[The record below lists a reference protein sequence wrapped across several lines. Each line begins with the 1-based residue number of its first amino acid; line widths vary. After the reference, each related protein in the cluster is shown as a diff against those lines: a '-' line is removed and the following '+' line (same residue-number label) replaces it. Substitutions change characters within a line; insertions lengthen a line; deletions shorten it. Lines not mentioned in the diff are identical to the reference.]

1 MSDSPSPRLFGTDG
15 VRGVVGSDYTP
26 GFVSDLAC
34 ALAHY
39 LNREGPI
46 LVAWDFRTTSP
57 GISHILAGALQM
69 NGVDVVEMGE
79 MPTPTLQFNVKAVGA
94 RGGLMVTASHNPTE
108 FNGIKFSG
116 PDGLEL
122 RRDAEVVIEEAVHQ
136 RTFPSTPWDRAG
148 VIRSDPMGIDRY
160 TTSIQQHVDR
170 RAIRQ
175 LAARVALDCG
185 NGTSAVTS
193 PRLLRE
199 LGCKVSTL
207 NANPDGHFPGHPSE
221 PTDDNLTD
229 LKRAVVQSGA
239 LLGIAHDGDSDRVA
253 FIDEK
258 GRYVPGEEALALF
271 ARYSL
276 APDPH
281 ATIVTAVTSTS
292 CVTDVVAQAGGNLVI
307 TRSGSLPVAEGIR
320 DNRAVFGGEENGGYY
335 WPSHQIARD
344 GPMSSAKMLEVL
356 ARLGRPLS
364 ELVAELPRY
373 TVLKT
378 RLPLARGMREV
389 VMAHVRGVLAAEAE
403 RLVTIDGVK
412 AFYHDGWLLV
422 RPSGTEPLV
431 RIFAESRDPER
442 ARELQRLGVE
452 LVVSRTS
459 GHPPSSSGSH
469 TAA

>member
-15 VRGVVGSDYTP
+15 VRGIVGSEYTP
-26 GFVSDLAC
+26 AFVSDLAC

-46 LVAWDFRTTSP
+46 LIASDFRTTSP

-69 NGVDVVEMGE
+69 NGVDVVEMGQ

-160 TTSIQQHVDR
+160 TTSILQHVDR

-175 LAARVALDCG
+175 LAARIALDCG

-193 PRLLRE
+193 PQLLRE
-199 LGCKVSTL
+199 LGCKVTTL

-221 PTDDNLTD
+221 PTDENLTD
-229 LKRAVVQSGA
+229 LKRAVVHSGA

-344 GPMSSAKMLEVL
+344 GPMSAAKMLEVL
-356 ARLGRPLS
+356 
-364 ELVAELPRY
+364 
-373 TVLKT
+373 
-378 RLPLARGMREV
+378 
-389 VMAHVRGVLAAEAE
+389 
-403 RLVTIDGVK
+403 
-412 AFYHDGWLLV
+412 
-422 RPSGTEPLV
+422 
-431 RIFAESRDPER
+431 
-442 ARELQRLGVE
+442 
-452 LVVSRTS
+452 
-459 GHPPSSSGSH
+459 
-469 TAA
+469 